1 MPEIWNRGHPPLHPL
16 GGLSSRHWPRI
27 QRLFC
32 SQLGHWEDV
41 LESFSNP
48 STVSRMIPH
57 LTLKDDPY
65 LGPSQ
70 CWWDSNG
77 FSGKLLPVISLKSQG
92 ETKLEINGKP
102 YQIFFDIWN
111 SLSKLHLLW
120 SLKMGC
126 WENWQKPEEGEDQC
140 QLPWIS
146 VAPGWGRK
154 AQCSCEFGFGVPIGD
169 QSFLP

>member
-16 GGLSSRHWPRI
+16 RGLSSRHWPRI

-32 SQLGHWEDV
+32 SQLGHWENV

-102 YQIFFDIWN
+102 YQIFLIPGTH
-111 SLSKLHLLW
+111 SLNFTYSGAWRWAAGKTDRNLRKVKISISFPE
-120 SLKMGC
+120 SL
-126 WENWQKPEEGEDQC
+126 
-140 QLPWIS
+140 
-146 VAPGWGRK
+146 
-154 AQCSCEFGFGVPIGD
+154 
-169 QSFLP
+169 